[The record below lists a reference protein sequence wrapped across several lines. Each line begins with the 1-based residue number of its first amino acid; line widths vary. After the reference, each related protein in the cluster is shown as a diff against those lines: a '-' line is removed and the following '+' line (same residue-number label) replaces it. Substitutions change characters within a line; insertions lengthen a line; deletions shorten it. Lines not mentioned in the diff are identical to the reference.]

1 MIAAPKLKYSIFSE
15 EDNQL
20 FRSRIN
26 ALTPVSPPL
35 WGKMNVAQMLAHCQL
50 PLKAALGESTAK
62 RRLIG
67 LLLGKIAKKRLLN
80 AEEYSKHLPTAPTFV
95 IADERSFDEEREKL
109 LALVECFAVG
119 GKGILTNKPHSFF
132 GKLTPD
138 EWDNLQIKHLDHHL
152 RQFGV

>member
-1 MIAAPKLKYSIFSE
+1 
-15 EDNQL
+15 
-20 FRSRIN
+20 
-26 ALTPVSPPL
+26 
-35 WGKMNVAQMLAHCQL
+35 
-50 PLKAALGESTAK
+50 
-62 RRLIG
+62 
-67 LLLGKIAKKRLLN
+67 
-80 AEEYSKHLPTAPTFV
+80 V

-138 EWDNLQIKHLDHHL
+138 EWDNLQSKHLDHHL